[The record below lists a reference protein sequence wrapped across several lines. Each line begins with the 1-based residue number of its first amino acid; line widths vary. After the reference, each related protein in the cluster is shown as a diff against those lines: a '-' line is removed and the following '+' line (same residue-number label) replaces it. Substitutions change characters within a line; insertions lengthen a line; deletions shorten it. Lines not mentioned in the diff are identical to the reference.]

1 RANAGKTTILR
12 RVCNTRDSPEI
23 RNGAGERID
32 PALLKA
38 TKGVRLH
45 NIENEMVFQSN
56 PGFIFHDSRGFEAG
70 GESEFDQ
77 VKAFIARRSKETN
90 LKDQVRYCIPMD
102 EASRSFTE
110 GKVKFFCQTIT
121 KFDALYDVEFTQL
134 RAKELPSKEAKE
146 LAPKHA
152 EESFAHG
159 PQLKFLRDVR
169 RPPKCHTC
177 LPNMNRD
184 DADCGSLIERTAGT
198 LDDEVLQQL
207 FFSTQQANLELCM
220 KYAVER

>member
-1 RANAGKTTILR
+1 MDPSKTRKKIGKTTILQ

-38 TKGVRLH
+38 SKGRRLH
-45 NIENEMVFQSN
+45 NIENEMVFQSK

-70 GESEFDQ
+70 DESNFAQ
-77 VKAFIARRSKETN
+77 AFIARRSDQTN
-90 LKDQVRYCIPMD
+90 IKDQVYAIWYCIPMD
-102 EASRSFTE
+102 EASRLFTE
-110 GKVKFFCQTIT
+110 GEVKFFSQTIT
-121 KFDALYDVEFTQL
+121 KFDALYDVEFAQL
-134 RAKELPSKEAKE
+134 RAKGLPSKEAEE

-177 LPNMNRD
+177 LPRMMQVVGHSSNAR
-184 DADCGSLIERTAGT
+184 
-198 LDDEVLQQL
+198 
-207 FFSTQQANLELCM
+207 LEL
-220 KYAVER
+220 